1 MVLLVYC
8 YCMCYSLLLL
18 YVLLFVEQGALG
30 VDMVEY
36 VLSGSPT
43 RKELDARLRG
53 KGGPPP
59 PFIQNVS
66 FVCVNI
72 STTIWCCKFMAIKN
86 SWTCK
91 DSLF

>member
-1 MVLLVYC
+1 
-8 YCMCYSLLLL
+8 
-18 YVLLFVEQGALG
+18 
-30 VDMVEY
+30 MVEY

-66 FVCVNI
+66 FTYVNS
-72 STTIWCCKFMAIKN
+72 STTLWCCKSVGHEKGLHLQKYPFLVTCHFVHKKVWKLFEKN
-86 SWTCK
+86 NVAVG
-91 DSLF
+91 L

>member
-1 MVLLVYC
+1 MSSYGIV
-8 YCMCYSLLLL
+8 SLLLL
-18 YVLLFVEQGALG
+18 YVLFAEQGALG

-66 FVCVNI
+66 FTYVNI
-72 STTIWCCKFMAIKN
+72 STTLWCCKSVGHEKGLHF
-86 SWTCK
+86 
-91 DSLF
+91 

>member
-8 YCMCYSLLLL
+8 YCMCYSSLLL
-18 YVLLFVEQGALG
+18 YVLLFAEQGALG

-66 FVCVNI
+66 FVLCQY
-72 STTIWCCKFMAIKN
+72 
-86 SWTCK
+86 
-91 DSLF
+91 

>member
-1 MVLLVYC
+1 M
-8 YCMCYSLLLL
+8 
-18 YVLLFVEQGALG
+18 LFTEQGALG

-66 FVCVNI
+66 FTYVNI
-72 STTIWCCKFMAIKN
+72 STTLWCCKSDGHEKGLHF
-86 SWTCK
+86 
-91 DSLF
+91 

>member
-1 MVLLVYC
+1 M
-8 YCMCYSLLLL
+8 
-18 YVLLFVEQGALG
+18 LFAEQGALG

-66 FVCVNI
+66 FTYVNS
-72 STTIWCCKFMAIKN
+72 STT
-86 SWTCK
+86 
-91 DSLF
+91 L